1 MAHSMAP
8 DTQQVRVVSGYDV
21 VLVRQHVRQMA
32 WEAGFNLP
40 SQARMTAVVSEIAR
54 VALEHHWDAH
64 FTFRLSCHRGWSV
77 IEVQCSSDSI
87 RRNDDTLTHLT
98 HDVQTLVGDGVLTMN
113 QTAGQLTLRFHT

>member
-32 WEAGFNLP
+32 REAGFNLP

-113 QTAGQLTLRFHT
+113 QTAGQLTLRFHA

>member
-1 MAHSMAP
+1 MAHSVAP

-32 WEAGFNLP
+32 REAGFNLP

-113 QTAGQLTLRFHT
+113 QTAGQLTLRFHA